1 MDLNTS
7 DYEESV
13 FSAEK
18 RHGHG
23 DYVYSSESSED

>member
-1 MDLNTS
+1 MDLSIS

-18 RHGHG
+18 KHGHG
-23 DYVYSSESSED
+23 DYVYSRESSED